1 MENFNFRTLNDIKNA
16 IDETIENKGF
26 LNFYAHHFKK
36 GMTKE
41 ELIEIL
47 DYVLAYIADE
57 KCIVTTASKG
67 YSLFYQIS

>member
-1 MENFNFRTLNDIKNA
+1 
-16 IDETIENKGF
+16 
-26 LNFYAHHFKK
+26 
-36 GMTKE
+36 MTKE